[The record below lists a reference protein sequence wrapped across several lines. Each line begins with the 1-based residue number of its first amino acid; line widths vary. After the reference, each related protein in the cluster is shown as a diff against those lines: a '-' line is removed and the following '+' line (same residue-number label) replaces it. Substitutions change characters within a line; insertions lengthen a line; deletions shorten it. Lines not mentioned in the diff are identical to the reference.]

1 MRGWTVLHRPD
12 ERVVAAAGRPA
23 RLALVAGAPGSAHR
37 PLDAD
42 DALLHPPVSMDPT
55 WARKEA
61 HEAVLLAAY
70 LAHRDD
76 APDFWDVPRVV
87 IVEYLS
93 AGLPGSPTGS
103 SSAGVGARGGR
114 RDAPPAGP
122 RPGAAVLYDDGRTS
136 RHEEGRF
143 RSADLALLFGI
154 EPTSV
159 RAAARTARQ
168 RLAAEREGRR

>member
-1 MRGWTVLHRPD
+1 MSELWPASVDPPD
-12 ERVVAAAGRPA
+12 RV
-23 RLALVAGAPGSAHR
+23 LVAGASWG
-37 PLDAD
+37 PLIDRWMPTTHCFIH
-42 DALLHPPVSMDPT
+42 LVSWMDPT

-61 HEAVLLAAY
+61 HELVLLAAY

-76 APDFWDVPRVV
+76 APDFWDVLRVV

-93 AGLPGSPTGS
+93 AGLPAYLDWLVEREE
-103 SSAGVGARGGR
+103 SAHEVVAAMRRLPAR
-114 RDAPPAGP
+114 DQ
-122 RPGAAVLYDDGRTS
+122 VLLCLYDDDGRTS
-136 RHEEGRF
+136 GHEEGRF

-159 RAAARTARQ
+159 RVAARTARQ